1 MTLQGTIRGALL
13 SIIAAHPELAVTVVY
28 KGASAT
34 GLKALQSKDTNQE
47 LDGTAGA
54 MGFDIRVS
62 TAAIQ
67 EPVQGKPI
75 TIDGNQVFV
84 NQVRQSGGLYVIE
97 CVTSRIAAEYI

>member
-47 LDGTAGA
+47 LDGTGA

-67 EPVQGKPI
+67 EPVQGEPL
-75 TIDGNQVFV
+75 TVDGGQVFV

-97 CVTSRIAAEYI
+97 CVTSKIAAQREI

>member
-1 MTLQGTIRGALL
+1 MTLQGTIRASIL

-47 LDGTAGA
+47 LDGTGT

-75 TIDGNQVFV
+75 TIDGNKYSSIRFARVA
-84 NQVRQSGGLYVIE
+84 G
-97 CVTSRIAAEYI
+97 CM

>member
-1 MTLQGTIRGALL
+1 MTLQGTIRASIL
-13 SIIAAHPELAVTVVY
+13 SIIAAHPELAVTVAY
-28 KGASAT
+28 EGASAT

-47 LDGTAGA
+47 LDGTGA

-84 NQVRQSGGLYVIE
+84 NQVRESGGLYVIE